1 MYAAMAVTVAA
12 LGLLNTSISTIV
24 TRISTSDTVGGL
36 MGVLDTSEKLA
47 GVVGPS
53 IGGVLYAYHFF
64 APVYA
69 LVFAYALLAVL
80 VILCFPIYILPSLD
94 QAEKSAKIAASK
106 KDEANEGWG
115 KHTQNFLKP
124 FDDIGKIAH
133 KAWGDHVTQVSTFL
147 DQLSPEKKRN

>member
-1 MYAAMAVTVAA
+1 MAVTVAA

-94 QAEKSAKIAASK
+94 QAEKAAKIAASK
-106 KDEANEGWG
+106 KDEADKVWE
-115 KHTQNFLKP
+115 KHAQNFLKP